1 MTSNKRFENVKNIAD
16 KEITLNLL
24 SNIENKNNLTQKLIS
39 TKLGIAVGLTNAY
52 IKRCIRKGWLKVQ
65 NIPPRRYAY
74 YLTPEGFAKKAQLT
88 ADYLSYSFEFFR
100 SSKQTC
106 LELFIECQKRKY
118 KKIALVGANEL
129 TEIALLVSRNVNLEV
144 VCIITEDDKKEF
156 FSVKTCKPSSLSK
169 EIDVVILTE
178 TNKPVELYKKIK
190 KSNKKIKI
198 LIPKILG
205 ISKKIEDIS
214 V

>member
-24 SNIENKNNLTQKLIS
+24 SNIENKNNITQKSIS

-52 IKRCIRKGWLKVQ
+52 IKRCIKKGWLKVQ

-118 KKIALVGANEL
+118 KKIALVGANE
-129 TEIALLVSRNVNLEV
+129 
-144 VCIITEDDKKEF
+144 
-156 FSVKTCKPSSLSK
+156 
-169 EIDVVILTE
+169 
-178 TNKPVELYKKIK
+178 
-190 KSNKKIKI
+190 
-198 LIPKILG
+198 
-205 ISKKIEDIS
+205 
-214 V
+214 

>member
-24 SNIENKNNLTQKLIS
+24 SNIENKNNITQKLIS

-74 YLTPEGFAKKAQLT
+74 YLTPKGFAKKAQLT

-106 LELFIECQKRKY
+106 LELFNECQKRKY

-144 VCIITEDDKKEF
+144 VCIIKEDDKKEC

>member
-24 SNIENKNNLTQKLIS
+24 SNIENKNNITQKSIS

-144 VCIITEDDKKEF
+144 VCIIKEDDKKEC

-169 EIDVVILTE
+169 EIDVIILTE